1 MTEKELKTSYIFNEE
16 MPKDDKDIFDKFSNY
31 FNLNPKNI
39 NIKNPY
45 NYNTSIEF
53 LKNLSLEKFTNNINE
68 IVHKEFDLDS
78 LSNKNDINFSI
89 NNVLFLTSKISSTD
103 KIEYIL
109 LNDLKNDNYI
119 ARPTFESNADEILDT
134 GMNIRIT
141 TKDDGKKEISIKCI
155 VEYEAFT
162 SNIIHNLINKSSY
175 GRSKEIYKNSLD
187 YKNKELANKNLEFD
201 IKIFAN
207 SINKIIY
214 TDKGE
219 YIFDLQFPPK
229 FRTNFLIDTNKLPPN
244 AKKSKNNYTYYEN
257 IMFPFR
263 NFQDEIANLK
273 YRHFYILIQ
282 KDKYIKNNNE
292 KDSIEQMQ
300 NALGNI
306 FFKNNY
312 SIESKKFQNISDINI
327 VNENKIK
334 ANYYKKGKYEL
345 SDYFRYNSDEN
356 IYKIL
361 KELKFIK
368 DENDYIN
375 YDGYEN
381 EEIDDY
387 IFDSNENENEEEE
400 EDYYYMNKDKDK
412 EIKNKKPED
421 EEVIKLF
428 YQIIALI
435 SEGILSY
442 YNAIEFVEN
451 ILFKKSKNYLEVI
464 FSQCQNIKDY
474 PTFFNLTLTKILEK
488 YQNSLEEQSLS
499 SFEYELQTTFNG
511 LYTEYL
517 IKGFKEILKPSKNPI
532 LTHVQRC
539 VVTPTYILFTPY
551 ILDQGNRILRDFLT
565 STNLS
570 MLCVFK
576 MDNFEEGKWN
586 NKFLIEYIKY
596 VMYEGFLLGEKKFK
610 FFNFSQSQF
619 RNMSC
624 WLLTNPNEIL
634 EKTGDYSNIK
644 IVSKF
649 GARVS
654 QTLTT
659 TIKTINI
666 PDDHIIYIDDV
677 LLKTKIKDDKGNE
690 RDVEYTFSD
699 GVGKISYKLAEQ
711 ISKIIHLN
719 NVPACFQ
726 GRFLGC
732 KGVWTTIYDDYSGNI
747 YIRPSQEKFKIK
759 RKVNNSNYFELCDY
773 SRYIQAYLNR
783 QVILLMKANGIP
795 DGHFMKKLKEY
806 RQRLEDEKFVLS
818 LVHYNEWNNL
828 FQYMSFCDIN
838 KTNDRL
844 MKSLIESNLYILYN
858 DIKNK
863 ARIYVEDSAYVIGI
877 MDEFNILEYGQAFLH
892 IKRKNLD
899 LILNKKCT
907 IAKCPCLH
915 PGDVRVLDFKSYV
928 EGDKNTEK
936 YKIFEKYE
944 NVLIFPSKGK
954 RPHPNECSG
963 SDLDGDNYF
972 VFYDEDLIIE
982 DKYLSN
988 PMNYSFSLK
997 SKNKDNIQIKDVIE
1011 YFAEYTNLNN
1021 LGLIGDAHLALS
1033 DKDPKHAKGE
1043 IPMRIAQ
1050 KFSRAVDAPK
1060 TGDDVTLD
1068 EDENPKKFPH
1078 YMCKAPSKTYISN
1091 FILGKLYDEINNI
1104 IDSVTK
1110 KKEINK
1116 FFYDINLKNEK
1127 WENFALLA
1135 MIFYRDFYEEII
1147 SLMKKNDIKGESVLL
1162 TGNNIDNDESVFS
1175 KRKNNYDLREKI
1187 SDEMRR
1193 LFKIAKNNFDQGIKY
1208 FFTLKNF
1215 EFPILKGL
1223 NEEIFFKNNLNIFA
1237 SACYMVSY
1245 DFYELL
1251 SEKNLIDNY
1260 GNKFKELIFENNCKD
1275 IELEDLNYIA
1285 EGESEAFGVDFN
1297 KCEDYAIDMYYDK
1310 LKKKNDIINDIIE
1323 KNMNDMKCFINDAK
1337 RFNIPKNANEE
1348 NQYRI
1353 LSFPWCVAGTLLSK
1367 IKFLS

>member
-1 MTEKELKTSYIFNEE
+1 MIEIENNKDDRETLTDDENDIFN
-16 MPKDDKDIFDKFSNY
+16 IFSNY
-31 FNLNPKNI
+31 FDLNPENI

-45 NYNTSIEF
+45 KFNTAIET
-53 LKNLSLEKFTNNINE
+53 LQKLSLEKFTRNINE
-68 IVHKEFDLDS
+68 MTQKEFNFDS
-78 LSNKNDINFSI
+78 LQKNKNNDNFSI
-89 NNVLFLTSKISSTD
+89 NNVLFLTSTISSEN

-109 LNDLKNDNYI
+109 LNDLKKDKYI
-119 ARPTFESNADEILDT
+119 TKPKFENNTNEIMDT

-141 TKDDGKKEISIKCI
+141 TKEDNKKEINIKCI
-155 VEYEAFT
+155 VDYETFT
-162 SNIIHNLINKSSY
+162 ENIINNLINKSSY
-175 GRSKEIYKNSLD
+175 ERSKEILKKSIE
-187 YKNKELANKNLEFD
+187 YKNKELINKNLEFD

-229 FRTNFLIDTNKLPPN
+229 FRTNFLIDTNKLSQN
-244 AKKSKNNYTYYEN
+244 LNKKKNEFTYYEN

-282 KDKYIKNNNE
+282 KDKNNENENE
-292 KDSIEQMQ
+292 KDSIEQLQ

-306 FFKNNY
+306 FVNYNNT
-312 SIESKKFQNISDINI
+312 IERKKFVHYSDINI
-327 VNENKIK
+327 ITEEEIK
-334 ANYYKKGKYEL
+334 YNYYKNGKYEL
-345 SDYFRYNSDEN
+345 SEYFRYNSDEN
-356 IYKIL
+356 IYQIL

-368 DENDYIN
+368 NDDEYE
-375 YDGYEN
+375 YEEN
-381 EEIDDY
+381 EVK
-387 IFDSNENENEEEE
+387 
-400 EDYYYMNKDKDK
+400 EDNKGLKM
-412 EIKNKKPED
+412 KKPED
-421 EEVIKLF
+421 ENVIKLF
-428 YQIIALI
+428 YQIVALV

-451 ILFKKSKNYLEVI
+451 ILFNKKNNYSDTI
-464 FSQCQNIKDY
+464 FSKCQNIDEY
-474 PTFFNLTLTKILEK
+474 PIFFNLTLTKILEK
-488 YQNSLEEQSLS
+488 YQNSLEEKTLL

-511 LYTEYL
+511 LYAEYL
-517 IKGFKEILKPSKNPI
+517 IKGLREILKPSKNPI

-539 VVTPTYILFTPY
+539 IITPTYILFTPY
-551 ILDQGNRILRDFLT
+551 ILDQGNRILRDFLP

-570 MLCVFK
+570 ILCVFK

-596 VMYEGFLLGEKKFK
+596 VMYEGFFLGEKKYK

-624 WLLTNPNEIL
+624 WLLTNPQEIL
-634 EKTGDYSNIK
+634 EQTGDYSNIK
-644 IVSKF
+644 IVAKF

-677 LLKTKIKDDKGNE
+677 LLKTKIKDENGNE
-690 RDVEYTFSD
+690 RDVVYTFSD
-699 GVGKISYKLAEQ
+699 GVGKISYTLGEQ
-711 ISKIIHLN
+711 ISKMIHLN
-719 NVPACFQ
+719 HVPACFQ

-732 KGVWTTIYDDYSGNI
+732 KGVWTTIYDDFSGNI

-759 RKVNNSNYFELCDY
+759 KINKMNNYFELCDY

-795 DGHFMKKLKEY
+795 DGNFMKKLNEY

-818 LVHYNEWNNL
+818 LVHYSEWNNI
-828 FQYMSFCDIN
+828 FQHMNFCEVN

-844 MKSLIESNLYILYN
+844 MKSLLESNLYILYN

-877 MDEFNILEYGQAFLH
+877 MDEFGILEYGQAFLH

-915 PGDVRVLDFKSYV
+915 PGDVRVLDFKSYI
-928 EGDKNTEK
+928 EGEKDTEK

-972 VFYDEDLIIE
+972 VFYDKDLIIN

-997 SKNKDNIQIKDVIE
+997 LNKKDNIQIKDVIE

-1033 DKDPKHAKGE
+1033 DKDPKHAKGA

-1078 YMCKAPSKTYISN
+1078 YMCKAPSKTYTSN
-1091 FILGKLYDEINNI
+1091 FILGKLYDEINDI

-1116 FFYDINLKNEK
+1116 LFYDKNLKNEK
-1127 WENFALLA
+1127 WESFALLA
-1135 MIFYRDFYEEII
+1135 MVFYRDFFEEII
-1147 SLMKKNDIKGESVLL
+1147 SLMKKNDIRGESVLL

-1187 SDEMRR
+1187 ADEMRR
-1193 LFKIAKNNFDQGIKY
+1193 LFKITHDNYENGIKY
-1208 FFTLKNF
+1208 FFTLKDF
-1215 EFPILKGL
+1215 EFPILQGL
-1223 NEEIFFKNNLNIFA
+1223 NEEIFFKNNLNVFA
-1237 SACYMVSY
+1237 SACYMISY

-1251 SEKNLIDNY
+1251 SEKNLVENY
-1260 GNKFKELIFENNCKD
+1260 GTKFKELIIENNNQD
-1275 IELEDLNYIA
+1275 IELEDLNYVA
-1285 EGESEAFGVDFN
+1285 EGESEMFGIDFN
-1297 KCEDYAIDMYYDK
+1297 ECQNSTIDLYYDK
-1310 LKKKNDIINDIIE
+1310 LNKKNAIITDIIQ
-1323 KNMNDMKCFINDAK
+1323 KNVDDMKCFIEDAK
-1337 RFNIPKNANEE
+1337 RFNLPKNANEE

-1353 LSFPWCVAGTLLSK
+1353 LSFPWCIAGTLLSNM
-1367 IKFLS
+1367 KFLS